1 MKTRRF
7 VNRRDFNVGT
17 AGWFTVLRPN
27 ARPAAPRLPGGFH
40 NLGHRSEAVPQ
51 AASPAQEGLGAPTN
65 QTTLRLHALNQ
76 AAAEPHHLVRSALMV
91 LAATA
96 ITLFLLWWIFVR
108 PHPVW

>member
-17 AGWFTVLRPN
+17 AGWFTVLKPN
-27 ARPAAPRLPGGFH
+27 ARPAASLLPGGLH
-40 NLGHRSEAVPQ
+40 NLSHRSEAVAQ
-51 AASPAQEGLGAPTN
+51 PATPTN
-65 QTTLRLHALNQ
+65 QATLRLQ
-76 AAAEPHHLVRSALMV
+76 DVDQTAAEPHYLVRSALMV

-96 ITLFLLWWIFVR
+96 ITLFLLWSIFVR

>member
-1 MKTRRF
+1 MKILRSL
-7 VNRRDFNVGT
+7 NRRGFSVGT

-27 ARPAAPRLPGGFH
+27 AWFAASRLPGAFRNFGGRSKPAKEPAAWEQNDHGTVTHQPTVEFQT
-40 NLGHRSEAVPQ
+40 LKPVTEHRRVLP
-51 AASPAQEGLGAPTN
+51 
-65 QTTLRLHALNQ
+65 
-76 AAAEPHHLVRSALMV
+76 SALIV